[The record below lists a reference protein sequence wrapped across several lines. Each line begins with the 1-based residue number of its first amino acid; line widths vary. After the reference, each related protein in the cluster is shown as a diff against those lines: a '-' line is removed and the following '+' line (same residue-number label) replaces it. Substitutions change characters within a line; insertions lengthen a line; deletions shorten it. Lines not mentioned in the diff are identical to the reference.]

1 MAFDFWGYLLGYP
14 EKVRREFSGGVLDA
28 AQTGRPFVT
37 APGVSRMLS
46 SPFTPALEDASKQA
60 ARLLV
65 PYWNRQSERHNKAME
80 NIFGKVGVD
89 FDESMSIFQPLENED
104 RVAQGI
110 LALGGVASLRSPK
123 KGVGTVKEFL
133 TDLFSGGVPGK
144 TKTYHLVK
152 KASEQGKISDLERGK
167 SLGNANIQGARSAW
181 KSDGSLDNWH
191 RSSSQGGRTHTRVAE
206 TWSTGKGF
214 LPNVPEQR
222 KFLRSLK
229 LKNYPQGY
237 GNLVD
242 DMTDAQVASHLS
254 DYKRFIKSG
263 DKNDAYM
270 RPLGSDHVSFNASG
284 KHITSSAELQRQAA
298 NMSEKDVMSL
308 AKSTAYNY
316 ISRARLERGNIPDAT
331 FNRLVN
337 YLAKNIRE
345 RNRQFATS
353 PPLWQLGAGGIYE
366 NNPILALQTH
376 HGNPIEFGGPGL
388 DLRNLFAA
396 SGALQSGGTHRLM
409 HHVQP
414 KVLEGFY
421 KSLKGRHYNPFY
433 EAALKT
439 ARQKEEPYSGFL
451 DIVQETNPD
460 LWDYNMRQA
469 SEIFR
474 NKKNIW
480 GYQCQYKSAN

>member
-1 MAFDFWGYLLGYP
+1 MTHYAGHLAPPPGYSTWGEFYKARAANPQMFGDGTSIGPSYSNRFTESIATSPVIGLLAPWAERGLMTKDSPLQKDPSIWDY
-14 EKVRREFSGGVLDA
+14 GLGA
-28 AQTGRPFVT
+28 ADVALPAIPVGLIAGRVKDV
-37 APGVSRMLS
+37 AK
-46 SPFTPALEDASKQA
+46 E
-60 ARLLV
+60 
-65 PYWNRQSERHNKAME
+65 
-80 NIFGKVGVD
+80 
-89 FDESMSIFQPLENED
+89 PL
-104 RVAQGI
+104 
-110 LALGGVASLRSPK
+110 K
-123 KGVGTVKEFL
+123 KGAITVKEFL

-152 KASEQGKISDLERGK
+152 KASEQGKISDLEGGK
-167 SLGNANIQGARSAW
+167 SLGNKNIQGARSAW
-181 KSDGSLDNWH
+181 KSDGSLDNWD
-191 RSSSQGGRTHTRVAE
+191 RSPSPGGRTLLRVAE
-206 TWSTGKGF
+206 TWDTGKGF

-222 KFLRSLK
+222 KFLKKLK

-242 DMTDAQVASHLS
+242 DMTDAQVASHLG

-263 DKNDAYM
+263 DKKYAYM
-270 RPLGSDHVSFNASG
+270 RPLDSDYAPLSESG
-284 KHITSSAELQRQAA
+284 KHVTSSAELQRQAA

-439 ARQKEEPYSGFL
+439 ARQKEEPYSRFL

-469 SEIFR
+469 FEIFR

-480 GYQCQYKSAN
+480 GY